1 MPAAVDDPGDDDLP
15 MPASPLYGSQ
25 QGRRDRSVTLP
36 DGDLAGSYEAPAL
49 ARTLTAKINTL
60 ASLFPEQHTPQQSP
74 RAGDSGVW
82 TRENENSADR

>member
-25 QGRRDRSVTLP
+25 NGGRDRSVTMP
-36 DGDLAGSYEAPAL
+36 GGDLVAPYEAPAL
-49 ARTLTAKINTL
+49 ARTLTAKISTL
-60 ASLFPEQHTPQQSP
+60 ASLFPEQHTPQHTP

-82 TRENENSADR
+82 TRDSENLADQ